1 MANIVV
7 QSGGTQGQRGPGWQS
22 GAGAPAANL
31 AGTIDGDLY
40 LDTTNVGFYYG
51 PRING
56 LWGTP
61 HPFGNSLNGVPL
73 INITATTDPGVNN
86 DNTQGYSVGS
96 TWVNISA
103 GRVFVAISVAT
114 GAATWVVN
122 QRRGYLKQTPTTT
135 YNMTVLDEYVFAN
148 AASAGFAV
156 NLTSSATAPNAVT
169 IKKTDGTAN
178 PVTVTPQAGQTI
190 DGAAT
195 YLLISPNQS
204 ITLVPN
210 GSIWYVV

>member
-1 MANIVV
+1 MANVIV
-7 QSGGTQGQRGPGWQS
+7 SSNGLQGQRGFSWLS
-22 GAGAPAANL
+22 GAGAPTANQV
-31 AGTIDGDLY
+31 GSIDGDFY

-51 PRING
+51 PRSGG

-73 INITATTDPGVNN
+73 INITATTDPGVSN

-96 TWVNISA
+96 TWVNITA
-103 GRVFVAISVAT
+103 GRVFFAISVAT
-114 GAATWVVN
+114 GAAAWVVLPT
-122 QRRGYLKQTPTTT
+122 RGYLRQTPTTT
-135 YNMTVLDEYVFAN
+135 YNMTVLDRYVFAN
-148 AASAGFAV
+148 AVSVGFAV
-156 NLTSSATAPNAVT
+156 NLISSATAPNDVT
-169 IKKTDGTAN
+169 IKKIDATAN

-195 YLLISPNQS
+195 YLLTSPNQS

-210 GSIWYVV
+210 GSVWYVI